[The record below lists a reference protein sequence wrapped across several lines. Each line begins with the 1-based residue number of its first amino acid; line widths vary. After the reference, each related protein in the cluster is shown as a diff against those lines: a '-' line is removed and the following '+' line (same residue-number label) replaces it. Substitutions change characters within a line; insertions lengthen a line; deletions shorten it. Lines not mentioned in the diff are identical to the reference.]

1 MLTMYLQAALD
12 HAKYELIEDEEPF
25 YGEIPELAGV
35 WASGTTLEVCRRNL
49 AAALEDWLLFSLIKG
64 LPIPSLDGIELRAPE
79 LVGS

>member
-1 MLTMYLQAALD
+1 MLTLYLQAALD

-35 WASGTTLEVCRRNL
+35 WASGTTLEGCRRNL
-49 AAALEDWLLFSLIKG
+49 AAALEDWLLFSLIKRR
-64 LPIPSLDGIELRAPE
+64 PIPSLDGIKLRAPE